1 MSKFM
6 NVGGQAVIEG
16 VMMKSP
22 NFVAVAVRKSN
33 KTITIKEMPYN
44 SLTNKYSFLKWPF
57 LRGIV
62 LLFEML
68 ILGLKSLTFA
78 ANEVFDEDE
87 EQLSNW
93 GIAFTLIISL
103 VFSVGLFLVVPYAI
117 TYLLG
122 FNEETNSIMFNAI
135 DGMIKLGLFITYVV
149 LISLMTD
156 IKRVFQYHGAEHKAV
171 NCYESGKKLTVANAQ
186 KFTTINAR
194 CGTSFVLFVMLIG
207 IFVFS
212 IVPLLVMNS
221 YPAFAELNFWLQR
234 AILLVTRLLFLLPL
248 ASISYEV
255 LKLSA
260 KYSTN
265 PLFKII
271 MQPGL
276 LVQQL
281 TTRQPTDD
289 QVKVALESMKY
300 VLKKEQLLAIR

>member
-1 MSKFM
+1 M

-44 SLTNKYSFLKWPF
+44 SLTNRYTFLKWPF
-57 LRGIV
+57 IRGIV
-62 LLFEML
+62 MLFEML

-78 ANEVFDEDE
+78 ANEVFDEQE
-87 EQLSNW
+87 EQLSNV
-93 GIAFTLIISL
+93 GIAFTLAISL
-103 VFSVGLFLVVPYAI
+103 VFSIGLFLVVPYAI

-122 FNEETNSIMFNAI
+122 FSEETNSILFNVV
-135 DGMIKLGLFITYVV
+135 DGLIKLVLFISYVV
-149 LISLMTD
+149 LISMMTD

-171 NCYESGKKLTVANAQ
+171 NCYEAQKKLTVKNAQ

-207 IFVFS
+207 IVIFS
-212 IVPLLVMNS
+212 LVPLLIFNVFPEIMV
-221 YPAFAELNFWLQR
+221 LNFWVQR
-234 AILLVTRLLFLLPL
+234 VLLLVTRLIFLLPL
-248 ASISYEV
+248 ASVSYEV

-260 KYSTN
+260 KHSRN
-265 PLFKII
+265 PLFNIV

-276 LVQQL
+276 LVQRL

>member
-1 MSKFM
+1 M

-57 LRGIV
+57 LRGMV

-78 ANEVFDEDE
+78 AHEVFEEDE

-93 GIAFTLIISL
+93 GIALTLIVSL
-103 VFSVGLFLVVPYAI
+103 VFSIGLFLVVPYAV

-135 DGMIKLGLFITYVV
+135 DGMIKLGLFIGYVA
-149 LISLMTD
+149 LISMMTD

-171 NCYESGKKLTVANAQ
+171 NCYEGGKKLTVANAQ

-212 IVPLLVMNS
+212 IVPILVTHS
-221 YPAFAELNFWLQR
+221 YPAFEELNFLVQR
-234 AILLVTRLLFLLPL
+234 GILLVTRLLFLLPL
-248 ASISYEV
+248 ASVSYEV

-260 KYSTN
+260 KHSTN

-276 LVQQL
+276 LVQKL